1 LFDGSALRSQR
12 RTIKWQRGLNGNLQ
26 PMPGKAVSMRTPWN
40 TMDPDER
47 RVRLGGILKFLFIV
61 VLTALFF
68 LLAHSM
74 VEHRFFQGG
83 ALHPNG
89 SVGQ

>member
-1 LFDGSALRSQR
+1 
-12 RTIKWQRGLNGNLQ
+12 
-26 PMPGKAVSMRTPWN
+26 
-40 TMDPDER
+40 
-47 RVRLGGILKFLFIV
+47 LGGLLKFVFIV
-61 VLTALFF
+61 VLTALIF

-74 VEHRFFQGG
+74 VEHRFFPGG

>member
-1 LFDGSALRSQR
+1 
-12 RTIKWQRGLNGNLQ
+12 
-26 PMPGKAVSMRTPWN
+26 
-40 TMDPDER
+40 MDPDER

>member
-1 LFDGSALRSQR
+1 
-12 RTIKWQRGLNGNLQ
+12 
-26 PMPGKAVSMRTPWN
+26 MRTPWYPL
-40 TMDPDER
+40 DPDER
-47 RVRLGGILKFLFIV
+47 RARLGGLLKFVFIV
-61 VLTALFF
+61 VLTALIF

-74 VEHRFFQGG
+74 VEHRFFRGG